1 MIYGFLNINK
11 PKGITSFDVIRRL
24 RLISGIK
31 KMGHLGTL
39 DPIAEGVLVVAVAE
53 ATKLIEFLMKADK
66 SYKATMVLGA
76 TSSTYDADGQITPFD
91 SRVPELDE
99 IEKHLKC
106 FMGEIDQIPP
116 KYSAIKINGKKA
128 YDLARKGEEFE
139 MKSRKITIDNIKI
152 LEYNYPNLVINV
164 DCGSGT
170 YIRSLIHD
178 LGQKL
183 GTGAYMSDLNRTRVG
198 KFKLEESYNLD
209 EIEQKGIEVAILPLE
224 KIAENFPS
232 IDLSAEEV
240 DKLGFGQTIFRE
252 NAKKDVEIFSGIF
265 NNKLVGIL
273 EKVQG
278 TQGQVLKFK
287 KKLNIDS

>member
-11 PKGITSFDVIRRL
+11 PKGITSFDVIRQL
-24 RLISGIK
+24 RRICGIK

-39 DPIAEGVLVVAVAE
+39 DPIAEGVLVVAVSE

-66 SYKATMVLGA
+66 SYRATMILGA
-76 TSSTYDADGQITPFD
+76 TSSTYDSEGKIIEIAN
-91 SRVPELDE
+91 RVPELSE
-99 IEKHLKC
+99 IEGNLKD
-106 FMGEIDQIPP
+106 FVGEIDQIPP

-139 MKSRKITIDNIKI
+139 MKSRKVEIQNIKI
-152 LEYNYPNLVINV
+152 VKYDYPKLVIDV

-183 GTGAYMSDLNRTRVG
+183 EVGAYMIDLLRTRVG
-198 KFKLEESYNLD
+198 KFDLD
-209 EIEQKGIEVAILPLE
+209 GSCSLKEVEGKGIEAVIMRLE
-224 KIAENFPS
+224 DVEWDFET
-232 IDLSAEEV
+232 IDLSEEEV
-240 DKLGFGQTIFRE
+240 RKLGFGQTISRDDLE
-252 NAKKDVEIFSGIF
+252 QNVEMFFGIF

-273 EKVQG
+273 EKSKDG
-278 TQGQVLKFK
+278 EGNVLKFK
-287 KKLNIDS
+287 KKLNVDL